1 MEKMETDLDGLDRT
15 IREVTSGVMLE
26 TPPPL
31 LPIALNGIML
41 TPRIAALMLS
51 MTATIRE
58 RDQEIA
64 KLQGK
69 KK

>member
-15 IREVTSGVMLE
+15 IRLVTSGVMLE
-26 TPPPL
+26 GMPPL
-31 LPIALNGIML
+31 LPTALNGIML

-58 RDQEIA
+58 REQEIA